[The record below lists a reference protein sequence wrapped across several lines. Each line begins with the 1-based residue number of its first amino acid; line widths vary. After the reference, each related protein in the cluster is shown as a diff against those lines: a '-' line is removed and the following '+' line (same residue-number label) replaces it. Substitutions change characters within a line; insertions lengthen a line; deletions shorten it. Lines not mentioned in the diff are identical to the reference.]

1 MITHD
6 MAIHGQ
12 YFVHLFPSLT
22 EMAGG
27 NSETLIAVDDGTA
40 AGGMLPMLPD
50 RQWFNLNAK
59 LGSSM
64 ALPQKIKKD
73 TQG

>member
-1 MITHD
+1 MRPPAATIMDLPSPVPTCKGHWD
-6 MAIHGQ
+6 MAPK
-12 YFVHLFPSLT
+12 VT
-22 EMAGG
+22 
-27 NSETLIAVDDGTA
+27 GT

-50 RQWFNLNAK
+50 RQWFSLNAK
-59 LGSSM
+59 LGSAM